1 MEDNYYL
8 QNCQD
13 DDVVAFGNS
22 MFKAGRLTRK
32 INESFGKSMGEKL
45 THELNHRKIHVDWD
59 SSHPNKYGGACESIF
74 NDGINCEILI
84 LESQRWK
91 KGKMRVKVTVEFYA
105 EEDNVD
111 ISNTQAN
118 INQSES
124 PLDDLRRMI
133 NQEK

>member
-1 MEDNYYL
+1 MEDNYSL

-45 THELNHRKIHVDWD
+45 THELKHREIHVDWD
-59 SSHPNKYGGACESIF
+59 RSHSNKYWGACESIF
-74 NDGINCEILI
+74 NDGVNCEILQ
-84 LESQRWK
+84 LGSQTWK
-91 KGKMRVKVTVEFYA
+91 KGKMRIKVTVEFYA

-111 ISNTQAN
+111 ISTNQAN
-118 INQSES
+118 INQPES

-133 NQEK
+133 NQER